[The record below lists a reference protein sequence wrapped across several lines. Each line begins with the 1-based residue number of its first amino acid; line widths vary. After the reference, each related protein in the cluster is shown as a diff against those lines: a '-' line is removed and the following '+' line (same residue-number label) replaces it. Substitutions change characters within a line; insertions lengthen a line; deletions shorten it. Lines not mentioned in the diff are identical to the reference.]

1 MARGGAD
8 QPARCLIDLLH
19 CGALAVVNGAVV
31 SSWCRAVSA
40 GAVSAGAVSAG
51 AVSAVSA
58 GLGCAGRL
66 VRLLQDG
73 EGHLL
78 ELLAPRVDLALIRAR
93 VKVEGWGWG

>member
-31 SSWCRAVSA
+31 SSWCR
-40 GAVSAGAVSAG
+40 AVSAGAVSAG

-93 VKVEGWGWG
+93 VTVEGWGWG

>member
-31 SSWCRAVSA
+31 SSWCR
-40 GAVSAGAVSAG
+40 AVSAGAVSAG

-93 VKVEGWGWG
+93 VKAGGWGWG

>member
-40 GAVSAGAVSAG
+40 GAVSA
-51 AVSAVSA
+51 VSA

-78 ELLAPRVDLALIRAR
+78 ELLAPRVDLALVR
-93 VKVEGWGWG
+93 G

>member
-8 QPARCLIDLLH
+8 QAARCLIDLLH

-31 SSWCRAVSA
+31 SSWCR
-40 GAVSAGAVSAG
+40 AVSAGAVSAG

>member
-31 SSWCRAVSA
+31 SSWCR
-40 GAVSAGAVSAG
+40 AVSAGAVSAG

>member
-31 SSWCRAVSA
+31 SSWCR
-40 GAVSAGAVSAG
+40 